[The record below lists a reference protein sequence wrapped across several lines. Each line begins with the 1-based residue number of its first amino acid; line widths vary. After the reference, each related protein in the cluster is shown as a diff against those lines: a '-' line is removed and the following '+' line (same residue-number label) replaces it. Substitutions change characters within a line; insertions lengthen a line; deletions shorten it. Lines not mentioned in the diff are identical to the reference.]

1 MKYNLLGQTGPE
13 GQTNPDAPEGG
24 PYIYEEAPGLKNGVP
39 SPDAENKGLNAK
51 GTPVDEQ
58 QHKDKVESA
67 GVEDTTTSSEDT
79 TEDTTQETQDT
90 KQYSSS
96 YTVEQIMDYQTILKG
111 RGFYTGAIDGIIGP
125 ATRAAAQAMIDSDAP
140 QDIDATRG
148 DEGKAL
154 AQALDAITQTSGLVY
169 GSDLNSGQEQQQQ
182 QTTQDTTMYWGRYDS
197 GSWFTSTLDGIE
209 DDGTWK
215 WGWELPEYA
224 GLGQDAFTSDK
235 DLNDIL
241 KSTTDGSS
249 DGVKN
254 TTTTTTTEVS
264 KGFQGTQIWEVD
276 GKQYVVFTV
285 PDTEPALYIRYEA
298 TDTLLDLYYSS
309 GRERPDVKNISKDS
323 DEWINSSMFGSL
335 AEVDEDILTGAK
347 EPFQGLVDKWDI
359 AKEYRPWLED
369 TELYNIWLEAF
380 IEDRDILDEEWK
392 TTEWWRT
399 HTKEERDWL
408 LLSQGKELDKL
419 PADAQAYLDNNRI
432 KVRDM
437 FKAAGVTNIESI
449 VNSNGESF
457 LDWFAFNFTSGKWT
471 ETATLD
477 QVKAISDPT
486 TGIELDDSVNEWLDG
501 KAQGVDVATTK
512 KYEAQVE
519 NLANEWLGPLYGVL
533 TDDQKA
539 TYAGM
544 IRNSE
549 TEAVGVGMVIDKL
562 KAMRGTLFGDYNENL
577 TYNEIAT
584 PWRNYSFQ
592 LLGQRMDETSSTFVD
607 VIKANDQKTAT
618 QLLTEW
624 GINNN
629 SATLLDKVTDEI
641 GKVTGAGQV
650 VRGIST

>member
-1 MKYNLLGQTGPE
+1 MKYNLLGQRGPE
-13 GQTNPDAPEGG
+13 GQTNPAAPEGG
-24 PYIYEEAPGLKNGVP
+24 PYIYDGPPGVG
-39 SPDAENKGLNAK
+39 DNKGLTAK
-51 GTPVDEQ
+51 GSPVDEQ

-96 YTVEQIMDYQTILKG
+96 YTVEQIMDYQSVLKNM
-111 RGFYTGAIDGIIGP
+111 GFDPGPIDGILGEQ
-125 ATRAAAQAMIDSDAP
+125 TRKAI
-140 QDIDATRG
+140 RL
-148 DEGKAL
+148 AL
-154 AQALDAITQTSGLVY
+154 ASDIPKVTDALNANGYALRVAFSDMRATTGNVY
-169 GSDLNSGQEQQQQ
+169 GSDLNSGQEK
-182 QTTQDTTMYWGRYDS
+182 TNTQDTTMYWGRYDS

-215 WGWELPEYA
+215 WGWELPEYE
-224 GLGQDAFTSDK
+224 GLGQEDFTSDK
-235 DLNDIL
+235 TLEQIL
-241 KSTTDGSS
+241 GTSDDEETTETEDA
-249 DGVKN
+249 
-254 TTTTTTTEVS
+254 TETEVS
-264 KGFQGTQIWEVD
+264 TGFQNTQIWEVD

-309 GRERPDVKNISKDS
+309 GRERPDVRSVSADS
-323 DEWINSSMFGSL
+323 DEWINSSMFGNL
-335 AEVDEDILTGAK
+335 AEVDEDILEGAK

-380 IEDRDILDEEWK
+380 IEDRDITDEEWK
-392 TTEWWRT
+392 TTDWWRT

-408 LLSQGKELDKL
+408 LLSQGKDLDKL
-419 PADAQAYLDNNRI
+419 PADAQAYLNNNKI
-432 KVRDM
+432 KLRDM
-437 FKAAGVTNIESI
+437 FIAAGVSNIDSI
-449 VNSNGESF
+449 VNTNGESF
-457 LDWFAFNFTSGKWT
+457 LDWFAFNFTSGVWT
-471 ETATLD
+471 ETFTMD
-477 QVKAISDPT
+477 QLKGIADPS
-486 TGIELDDSVNEWLDG
+486 TGIEIDESVSTWLEG

-512 KYEAQVE
+512 RYEAQVE

-539 TYAGM
+539 NYAGM
-544 IRNSE
+544 IRNAE
-549 TEAVGVGMVIDKL
+549 TAEVGADMVIDKL
-562 KAMRGTLFGDYNENL
+562 KGIRGTLFGDYDENL

-592 LLGQRMDETSSTFVD
+592 LLGQRMDETDATFVD

-629 SATLLDKVTDEI
+629 SATLLDKVTDEMSPI
-641 GKVTGAGQV
+641 VGAGQV
-650 VRGIST
+650 VRGLAT

>member
-1 MKYNLLGQTGPE
+1 MKYNLLGQRGPE
-13 GQTNPDAPEGG
+13 GQTNPAAPEGG
-24 PYIYEEAPGLKNGVP
+24 PYIYDGPPGVG
-39 SPDAENKGLNAK
+39 DNKGLTAK
-51 GTPVDEQ
+51 GSPVDEQ

-79 TEDTTQETQDT
+79 TEETTQETQDT

-125 ATRAAAQAMIDSDAP
+125 ATRAAAQAMLDSDAP

-148 DEGKAL
+148 DKGKAL
-154 AQALDAITQTSGLVY
+154 AQALDAITQTTGLVY
-169 GSDLNSGQEQQQQ
+169 GSDLDSGQQEKQQQE
-182 QTTQDTTMYWGRYDS
+182 TQDTTMYWGRYDS
-197 GSWFTSTLDGIE
+197 GSWATSTLDGKP
-209 DDGTWK
+209 DGFT
-215 WGWELPEYA
+215 WGWELPEYE

-235 DLNDIL
+235 DLNNIL
-241 KSTTDGSS
+241 KSTTDSS
-249 DGVKN
+249 GAGGGD
-254 TTTTTTTEVS
+254 TTETEETEVS
-264 KGFQGTQIWEVD
+264 TGFQNTQIWEVD

-298 TDTLLDLYYSS
+298 SDALLDLYYSS
-309 GRERPDVKNISKDS
+309 GRERPDVRNVSADS

-380 IEDRDILDEEWK
+380 IEDRDITDEEWK
-392 TTEWWRT
+392 TTDWWRT

-408 LLSQGKELDKL
+408 LLSQGKDLDKL
-419 PADAQAYLDNNRI
+419 PADAQAYLNNNKI
-432 KVRDM
+432 KLRDM
-437 FKAAGVTNIESI
+437 FIAAGVSNIDSI
-449 VNSNGESF
+449 VNTNGESF
-457 LDWFAFNFTSGKWT
+457 LDWFAFNFTSGAWT
-471 ETATLD
+471 EVYALD
-477 QVKAISDPT
+477 QLKAVADPS
-486 TGIELDDSVNEWLDG
+486 TGIELDESINTWMEG
-501 KAQGVDVATTK
+501 KAQGVDVSTTK
-512 KYEAQVE
+512 RFEAQVE

-533 TDDQKA
+533 TDEQKA
-539 TYAGM
+539 DYAAM
-544 IRNSE
+544 IRNAESE
-549 TEAVGVGMVIDKL
+549 EIGASNVIDKF
-562 KAMRGTLFGDYNENL
+562 KGIRGTLFGDYDENL

-592 LLGQRMDETSSTFVD
+592 LLGQRMDETDATFVD

-618 QLLTEW
+618 TMLTEW

-629 SATLLDKVTDEI
+629 AVTLLDKVTDEI
-641 GKVTGAGQV
+641 GQALGAGQV
-650 VRGIST
+650 VRGVAT

>member
-1 MKYNLLGQTGPE
+1 MKYNLLGQRGPE
-13 GQTNPDAPEGG
+13 GQTNPAAPEGG
-24 PYIYEEAPGLKNGVP
+24 PYIYDGPPGVG
-39 SPDAENKGLNAK
+39 DNKGLTAK
-51 GTPVDEQ
+51 GSPVDEQ

-96 YTVEQIMDYQTILKG
+96 YTVEQIMDYQSVLKNM
-111 RGFYTGAIDGIIGP
+111 GFDPGPIDGILGEQ
-125 ATRAAAQAMIDSDAP
+125 TRKAI
-140 QDIDATRG
+140 RL
-148 DEGKAL
+148 AL
-154 AQALDAITQTSGLVY
+154 ASDIPKVTDALNANGYALRVAFSDMRATTGNVY
-169 GSDLNSGQEQQQQ
+169 GSDLNSGQEE
-182 QTTQDTTMYWGRYDS
+182 TNTQDTTMYWGRYDS

-215 WGWELPEYA
+215 WGWELPEYE
-224 GLGQDAFTSDK
+224 GLGQEDFTSDK
-235 DLNDIL
+235 TLEQIL
-241 KSTTDGSS
+241 GTSDDEETTETEDA
-249 DGVKN
+249 
-254 TTTTTTTEVS
+254 TETEVS
-264 KGFQGTQIWEVD
+264 TGFQNTQIWEVD

-309 GRERPDVKNISKDS
+309 GRERPDVRSVSADS
-323 DEWINSSMFGSL
+323 DEWINSSMFGNL
-335 AEVDEDILTGAK
+335 AEVDEDILEGAK

-380 IEDRDILDEEWK
+380 IEDRDITDEEWK
-392 TTEWWRT
+392 TTDWWRT

-408 LLSQGKELDKL
+408 LLSQGKDLDKL
-419 PADAQAYLDNNRI
+419 PADAQAYLNNNKI
-432 KVRDM
+432 KLRDM
-437 FKAAGVTNIESI
+437 FIAAGVSNIDSI
-449 VNSNGESF
+449 VNTNGESF
-457 LDWFAFNFTSGKWT
+457 LDWFAFNFTSGVWT
-471 ETATLD
+471 ETFTMD
-477 QVKAISDPT
+477 QLKGIADPS
-486 TGIELDDSVNEWLDG
+486 TGIEIDESVSTWLEG

-512 KYEAQVE
+512 RYEAQVE

-539 TYAGM
+539 NYAGM
-544 IRNSE
+544 IRNAE
-549 TEAVGVGMVIDKL
+549 TAEVGADMVIDKL
-562 KAMRGTLFGDYNENL
+562 KGIRGTLFGDYDENL

-592 LLGQRMDETSSTFVD
+592 LLGQRMDETDATFVD

-629 SATLLDKVTDEI
+629 SATLLDKVTDEMSPI
-641 GKVTGAGQV
+641 VGAGQV
-650 VRGIST
+650 VRGLAT

>member
-1 MKYNLLGQTGPE
+1 MKYNLLGQKGPE
-13 GQTNPDAPEGG
+13 GQTNPAAPEGG
-24 PYIYEEAPGLKNGVP
+24 PYIYDGPPGVG
-39 SPDAENKGLNAK
+39 DNKGLSAK
-51 GTPVDEQ
+51 GTPVDEK
-58 QHKDKVESA
+58 QHQEKVTDA
-67 GVEDTTTSSEDT
+67 GVEDTTTSSSDT
-79 TEDTTQETQDT
+79 SQDTSQDTKQDT

-111 RGFYTGAIDGIIGP
+111 RGFYDGPIDGIIGP
-125 ATRAAAQAMIDSDAP
+125 KTRAAAQAMINSTAP

-182 QTTQDTTMYWGRYDS
+182 QATQDTTMYWGRYDS
-197 GSWFTSTLDGIE
+197 GSWATSTLDGKP
-209 DDGTWK
+209 GGFT

-241 KSTTDGSS
+241 KSTTDGS
-249 DGVKN
+249 GAGGGE
-254 TTTTTTTEVS
+254 TTTTTPITTEVS
-264 KGFQGTQIWEVD
+264 KGFQDTQIWEVN
-276 GKQYVVFTV
+276 GKQYVVFSV
-285 PDTEPALYIRYEA
+285 PNSQPPLYIRYEA

-309 GRERPDVKNISKDS
+309 GRERPDVRNIATNSED
-323 DEWINSSMFGSL
+323 WINSSMFGSL
-335 AEVDEDILTGAK
+335 SEVDEDILSGAK
-347 EPFQGLVDKWDI
+347 EPFQGLVDKWEV

-419 PADAQAYLDNNRI
+419 PADAQAYLDNNKI

-477 QVKAISDPT
+477 QIKAISDPT
-486 TGIELDDSVNEWLDG
+486 TGIELDDSVSEWLDG

-533 TDDQKA
+533 TDEQKA
-539 TYAGM
+539 SYAGM
-544 IRNSE
+544 IRNAE
-549 TEAVGVGMVIDKL
+549 TEAVGVGMVTDRL
-562 KAMRGTLFGDYNENL
+562 KAIKGTLFGDYDENL

-592 LLGQRMDETSSTFVD
+592 LLGQRMDEKSSTFVD

>member
-1 MKYNLLGQTGPE
+1 MKYNLLGQKGPE
-13 GQTNPDAPEGG
+13 GQTNPAAPEGG
-24 PYIYEEAPGLKNGVP
+24 PYIYDGPPGVG
-39 SPDAENKGLNAK
+39 DNKGLSAK

-58 QHKDKVESA
+58 QHSEKVADA
-67 GVEDTTTSSEDT
+67 GVEDTTTSSSDT
-79 TEDTTQETQDT
+79 KQDN

-96 YTVEQIMDYQTILKG
+96 YTVEQIMDYQTILK
-111 RGFYTGAIDGIIGP
+111 RMGFDPGPIDGILGEQ
-125 ATRAAAQAMIDSDAP
+125 TRKAIRLALASDIP
-140 QDIDATRG
+140 KVIDALNANG
-148 DEGKAL
+148 YAL
-154 AQALDAITQTSGLVY
+154 SSAFSDMRATTGNVY

-182 QTTQDTTMYWGRYDS
+182 QTTQDTTMYWGRYNN

-224 GLGQDAFTSDK
+224 GLEQDAFTSDK

-241 KSTTDGSS
+241 KSTTDSS
-249 DGVKN
+249 GAVN
-254 TTTTTTTEVS
+254 GETTTPTTEVS
-264 KGFQGTQIWEVD
+264 KGFQDTQIWEVN
-276 GKQYVVFTV
+276 GKQYVVFSV
-285 PDTEPALYIRYEA
+285 PNSQPPLYIRYEA

-309 GRERPDVKNISKDS
+309 GRERPDVRNVATNS
-323 DEWINSSMFGSL
+323 DDWINSSMFGSL

-347 EPFQGLVDKWDI
+347 EPFQGLVDKWEV

-457 LDWFAFNFTSGKWT
+457 LNWFAFNFTSGKWT

-477 QVKAISDPT
+477 QIKAISDPT
-486 TGIELDDSVNEWLDG
+486 TGIELDDSVSEWLDG

-519 NLANEWLGPLYGVL
+519 NLANEWLGPLYGSL
-533 TDDQKA
+533 SDEQKA

-544 IRNSE
+544 IRNAE
-549 TEAVGVGMVIDKL
+549 TESVGVGMVTDKL
-562 KAMRGTLFGDYNENL
+562 KAMRGTLFGDYDENL

-592 LLGQRMDETSSTFVD
+592 LLGQRMDESSSTFVD